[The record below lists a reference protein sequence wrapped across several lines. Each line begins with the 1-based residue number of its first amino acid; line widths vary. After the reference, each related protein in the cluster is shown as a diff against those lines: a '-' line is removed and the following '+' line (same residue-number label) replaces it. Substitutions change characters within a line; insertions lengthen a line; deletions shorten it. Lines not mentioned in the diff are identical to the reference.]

1 MPIFDSI
8 NKAAG
13 GNERAKAAGKT
24 ARKQRTKDYF
34 GQVADNLL
42 SGENKK
48 ISVDGQSGSDIAR
61 AVAAEQ
67 QHMKMAKSAEGLGK
81 IVDPSF
87 GQVTAN
93 PYGGAAAAGGIDNT
107 TITRDRSDQGSNASM
122 LYRKKMGY

>member
-34 GQVADNLL
+34 GQVASNLAT
-42 SGENKK
+42 GENKK
-48 ISVDGQSGSDIAR
+48 ISVDGPGGADTAR

-67 QHMKMAKSAEGLGK
+67 QQMKLASASENLGK
-81 IVDPSF
+81 IVDPNF
-87 GQVTAN
+87 GN
-93 PYGGAAAAGGIDNT
+93 PYGGAATGGGIGIT
-107 TITRDRSDQGSNASM
+107 QETRDRTDQGSNASAV
-122 LYRKKMGY
+122 YRKKMGY